1 MHLLLQLNRLLVPVI
16 HSSQVVIVAAKAQ
29 SYYRKKGQM
38 KSWIFIRLG
47 LVVPQKEKTLCVWY
61 LLTHCLLCD
70 ALALL
75 VLLGGL
81 GDGKTC
87 KLGIWSANCLCDV
100 LGKLREARELVRRI
114 PGGRDCFSFSALS

>member
-1 MHLLLQLNRLLVPVI
+1 MSLGTHHLFFTCC
-16 HSSQVVIVAAKAQ
+16 SSRSEGAVVVLKEGADRIVDFY
-29 SYYRKKGQM
+29 SFVWSCLKKE
-38 KSWIFIRLG
+38 SC
-47 LVVPQKEKTLCVWY
+47 VV

-87 KLGIWSANCLCDV
+87 S
-100 LGKLREARELVRRI
+100 
-114 PGGRDCFSFSALS
+114 

>member
-1 MHLLLQLNRLLVPVI
+1 
-16 HSSQVVIVAAKAQ
+16 
-29 SYYRKKGQM
+29 M
-38 KSWIFIRLG
+38 KSWIFIRLVWSC
-47 LVVPQKEKTLCVWY
+47 LEKKRRCALY

-87 KLGIWSANCLCDV
+87 SRKFTCQPIVAISMEVKAPEGGGGSGAYQGEETASASRPC
-100 LGKLREARELVRRI
+100 
-114 PGGRDCFSFSALS
+114 PGP